1 MNKVKLVARDF
12 YIPPNPKELQC
23 DTKAI
28 KKILRHMK
36 NTSRAYFIFNLE
48 LTFILEAHAS
58 EKHRAWCFAV
68 KKIVPVQKANF

>member
-1 MNKVKLVARDF
+1 
-12 YIPPNPKELQC
+12 
-23 DTKAI
+23 
-28 KKILRHMK
+28 MK

-68 KKIVPVQKANF
+68 KKNRSSSESKFLKNKRKVPLET

>member
-1 MNKVKLVARDF
+1 
-12 YIPPNPKELQC
+12 
-23 DTKAI
+23 
-28 KKILRHMK
+28 MK
-36 NTSRAYFIFNLE
+36 NTSHAYFIFNLE